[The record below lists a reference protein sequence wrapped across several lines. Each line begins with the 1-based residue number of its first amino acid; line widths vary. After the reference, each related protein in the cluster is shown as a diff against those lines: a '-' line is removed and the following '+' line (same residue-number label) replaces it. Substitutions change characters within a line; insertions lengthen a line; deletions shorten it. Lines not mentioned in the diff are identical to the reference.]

1 MTRPYFFTTRI
12 FGYRLVESPILGRSF
27 QNLYDCRHPGWL
39 LAIETVPTQRSY
51 IDIFPVPTA
60 SLEFRKSEQ

>member
-1 MTRPYFFTTRI
+1 MTRPYFFATRI
-12 FGYRLVESPILGRSF
+12 FGYRLVESPILERSF
-27 QNLYDCRHPGWL
+27 QNLYDWRHTGWL
-39 LAIETVPTQRSY
+39 LAIETMPTQRSY